1 MQCVPL
7 GCIVIGVT
15 IYRVTSHGVAAVNG
29 DYRGGIS
36 REIRKYGNNLRTN
49 TITWAHANTLS
60 HRQCARCWR
69 NTEILT
75 NIFWEMRTDGGWKW
89 TLWGLEE
96 VRFTQ
101 STIVIII
108 SSSTS
113 TSTNIYTTT
122 FTASSVHTIYNCQR
136 DIFFPFR
143 AEKNCGNEKDS
154 RARGKDKLHS
164 TLYSR
169 CRKLSELGV
178 GWGSIC
184 TKNV

>member
-101 STIVIII
+101 STIVRII

-113 TSTNIYTTT
+113 TNILLPLLLLLFTQSTIVREI
-122 FTASSVHTIYNCQR
+122 SS
-136 DIFFPFR
+136 FPFER
-143 AEKNCGNEKDS
+143 KKTVGMRKTQEQGERISFTPPYIQGAESSLN
-154 RARGKDKLHS
+154 
-164 TLYSR
+164 
-169 CRKLSELGV
+169 
-178 GWGSIC
+178 
-184 TKNV
+184 